1 MDGKNTKIV
10 VAVVIAIVVIS
21 CATATYYLMQDE
33 RGPEEPNHQA
43 IDMPDKLMVVPE
55 VGMDGTMTGTV
66 DLFCPSDD
74 DITVT
79 ATVSYAD
86 YLGGQDRYR
95 VELAASAKDVTIESL
110 EVNAMLDGGFPDRP
124 MTLWDGYDT
133 TTPIAIDDSGSD
145 LDYDIRIAE
154 GYSLTVSTP
163 GMGTSVDIDASD
175 GWFIIGVDDGY
186 YALKI
191 YVTAVYEYF
200 DGNTMAVTGEL
211 DIWLPG
217 VYQASA

>member
-1 MDGKNTKIV
+1 M
-10 VAVVIAIVVIS
+10 
-21 CATATYYLMQDE
+21 
-33 RGPEEPNHQA
+33 
-43 IDMPDKLMVVPE
+43 
-55 VGMDGTMTGTV
+55 

-79 ATVSYAD
+79 ATVSYTD

-95 VELAASAKDVTIESL
+95 VELAVSAKDVAIESL

-163 GMGTSVDIDASD
+163 GMGTSVDID
-175 GWFIIGVDDGY
+175 GY

-191 YVTAVYEYF
+191 YVTAVHEYF
-200 DGNTMAVTGEL
+200 DGDTMTVTGEL
-211 DIWLPG
+211 DIWRPG